1 MKTRSLQR
9 INTPINSGRIT
20 SNVPPKYFGPS
31 RTEGVKPLSDSLYKH
46 RKRLGH
52 YFRCGDKYMPG
63 HRCNAKILHM
73 IEGIDGEE
81 DEGIGELEGMMQEED
96 KENNQIDEFGL
107 SLNALTYNDT
117 YNIIKIKWI
126 C

>member
-1 MKTRSLQR
+1 
-9 INTPINSGRIT
+9 
-20 SNVPPKYFGPS
+20 
-31 RTEGVKPLSDSLYKH
+31 
-46 RKRLGH
+46 
-52 YFRCGDKYMPG
+52 MPG

-81 DEGIGELEGMMQEED
+81 DEGIGELEGMIQEED

>member
-1 MKTRSLQR
+1 
-9 INTPINSGRIT
+9 
-20 SNVPPKYFGPS
+20 
-31 RTEGVKPLSDSLYKH
+31 
-46 RKRLGH
+46 
-52 YFRCGDKYMPG
+52 
-63 HRCNAKILHM
+63 M